1 MPRPRHC
8 RYVSATPAITYFKP
22 RGIPLRELQEICLEV
37 EELEALRLADVE
49 GLTAQQAAEHMRVS
63 RHTFGRTLASA
74 RHTVAVALTR
84 GMALR
89 IEGGT
94 YAVVQHSSPEFKE
107 HTMQKIAVSSEGPT
121 LDDYVD
127 PRFGRAG
134 GFVVATLPDRTVEY
148 IDNGASQ
155 TMSMGAGIETAERM
169 ASAGVD
175 VVISGYVGPKAFE
188 ALKAAGIRICQDVE
202 GVTVREALDR
212 FERGELVFAEASN
225 K

>member
-1 MPRPRHC
+1 M
-8 RYVSATPAITYFKP
+8 
-22 RGIPLRELQEICLEV
+22 
-37 EELEALRLADVE
+37 
-49 GLTAQQAAEHMRVS
+49 
-63 RHTFGRTLASA
+63 
-74 RHTVAVALTR
+74 
-84 GMALR
+84 
-89 IEGGT
+89 
-94 YAVVQHSSPEFKE
+94 
-107 HTMQKIAVSSEGPT
+107 
-121 LDDYVD
+121 
-127 PRFGRAG
+127 
-134 GFVVATLPDRTVEY
+134 VATLPDRTVEY

>member
-22 RGIPLRELQEICLEV
+22 RGIPLRELQEACLEV

-49 GLTAQQAAEHMRVS
+49 GLTAQQAAERMRVS

-94 YAVVQHSSPEFKE
+94 YAVVQHSSPESKE

-155 TMSMGAGIETAERM
+155 TMSMGAGIGTAERM
-169 ASAGVD
+169 ARVGVD

-188 ALKAAGIRICQDVE
+188 ALKAAGILICQDVE